1 MTCLLAEQGH
11 QNHLSVGDDSMVG
24 WKPLLLCGHYLRE
37 LSNPVGNFGSLKV
50 NNLVQNLPEVI

>member
-1 MTCLLAEQGH
+1 
-11 QNHLSVGDDSMVG
+11 MVG